1 MNERRIEEFQQH
13 LIFSEFLQFNKLEE
27 IKLEQCKSFES
38 VFNLVKKYKTSLPNL
53 YEMYILALV
62 ILVTSAEAERAFSC
76 MKRIKT
82 YLRSLMTEE
91 RLNSLAVLSL
101 NKDIKIDIDVVI
113 NKFINTKNRR
123 INLTK

>member
-62 ILVTSAEAERAFSC
+62 IPVTSAEAAFSC

-82 YLRSLMTEE
+82 YLRSLMTEK

>member
-1 MNERRIEEFQQH
+1 MQI
-13 LIFSEFLQFNKLEE
+13 L
-27 IKLEQCKSFES
+27 ES

-62 ILVTSAEAERAFSC
+62 IPVTSAEAERAFSC

-82 YLRSLMTEE
+82 YLRSLMTEK